1 MTVQTKPGP
10 VVADADDLVI
20 EHRGKRVLIKVETFG
35 VYPKINAYSQT
46 VGATSWTFEGFV
58 DDEVF
63 ANDTDIATGARME
76 PSDWIAKAGGPAGFV
91 ASMLPAINAVLARV
105 WPATGESMTPLEQVH
120 ALLGGLR
127 VIKAAD
133 GTVRVE
139 P

>member
-1 MTVQTKPGP
+1 MSIQTKPGP

-20 EHRGKRVLIKVETFG
+20 EHRGKRVLIKVLSVG
-35 VYPKINAYSQT
+35 LYPSINAYSQA
-46 VGATSWTFEGFV
+46 VGASSWTGEGPV
-58 DDEVF
+58 DGEVF
-63 ANDTDIATGARME
+63 ANDTDMATGKGMT

-91 ASMLPAINAVLARV
+91 ASMIPAINAVLARV
-105 WPATGESMTPLEQVH
+105 WPASGEPMTPLEQVH

-139 P
+139 A

>member
-1 MTVQTKPGP
+1 MSIQTKPGP

-46 VGATSWTFEGFV
+46 VGATSWAFEGFV

-63 ANDTDIATGARME
+63 SNATEIATGAPMT
-76 PSDWIAKAGGPAGFV
+76 PSDWIAKAGGPAAFV
-91 ASMLPAINAVLARV
+91 ASLLPAINAVLARV
-105 WPATGESMTPLEQVH
+105 WPASGDSMTPLEQVH

-127 VIKAAD
+127 VLRAAD

-139 P
+139 A

>member
-1 MTVQTKPGP
+1 MTIQTKPGP

-20 EHRGKRVLIKVETFG
+20 EHRGKRVLIKVLNVG
-35 VYPKINAYSQT
+35 LYPSINAYSQA
-46 VGATSWTFEGFV
+46 VGATAWTGEGPV
-58 DDEVF
+58 DGEVF
-63 ANDTDIATGARME
+63 ANDTDISAGKSME
-76 PSDWIAKAGGPAGFV
+76 PADWIAKTGGPAGFV

-105 WPATGESMTPLEQVH
+105 WPATGEGMTPLEQVH

-127 VIKAAD
+127 VIRAAD

>member
-1 MTVQTKPGP
+1 MSIQTKPGP

-20 EHRGKRVLIKVETFG
+20 EHRRKRVLIKILSVG
-35 VYPKINAYSQT
+35 PYPSINAYSQA
-46 VGATSWTFEGFV
+46 VGATAWTGEGPV
-58 DDEVF
+58 DGEVF
-63 ANDTDIATGARME
+63 ANDTDISTGKSME
-76 PSDWIAKAGGPAGFV
+76 PADWIAKAGGPAGFV

-105 WPATGESMTPLEQVH
+105 WPASGDAMTPLEQVH

-139 P
+139 Q